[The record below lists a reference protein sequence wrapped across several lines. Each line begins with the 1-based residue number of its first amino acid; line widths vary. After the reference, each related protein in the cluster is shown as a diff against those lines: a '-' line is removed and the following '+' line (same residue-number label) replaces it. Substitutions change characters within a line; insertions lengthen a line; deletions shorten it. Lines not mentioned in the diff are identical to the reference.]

1 MLFESKLKLGEKMS
15 IGEILFAT
23 IFLVAF
29 VVCYLLMQ
37 KYISYRARSEGL
49 SNDDFVRKEF
59 DETSVRIIEYV
70 SKDWDKEN

>member
-1 MLFESKLKLGEKMS
+1 MS

-23 IFLVAF
+23 IFLVSF
-29 VVCYLLMQ
+29 VVCYFLLK

-49 SNDDFVRKEF
+49 TNDDFVRKEF
-59 DETSVRIIEYV
+59 DATSVRIIEYV

>member
-1 MLFESKLKLGEKMS
+1 MS
-15 IGEILFAT
+15 TGEILFAN
-23 IFLVAF
+23 IFLIAF

-49 SNDDFVRKEF
+49 TNDDFVRKEF
-59 DETSVRIIEYV
+59 DATSERIIEFV

>member
-1 MLFESKLKLGEKMS
+1 MS

-29 VVCYLLMQ
+29 VVFYILMQ
-37 KYISYRARSEGL
+37 KYISYRAKSEGL
-49 SNDDFVRKEF
+49 TNDDFVRKEF
-59 DETSVRIIEYV
+59 DATSERIIEFV

>member
-1 MLFESKLKLGEKMS
+1 MS
-15 IGEILFAT
+15 IVEMIYAV

-29 VVCYLLMQ
+29 VVCYFLMQ

-49 SNDDFVRKEF
+49 TNDDFVGKEF
-59 DETSVRIIEYV
+59 DATSERIIEYV

>member
-59 DETSVRIIEYV
+59 DATSVRIIEYV

>member
-1 MLFESKLKLGEKMS
+1 MS

-49 SNDDFVRKEF
+49 TNDDFVRKEF
-59 DETSVRIIEYV
+59 DATSERIIEFV